1 MQARLGIALQ
11 NNGSFYDGR
20 GAPVRT
26 DIAQTDTQ
34 HTKGVDVLGN
44 MQIKISPQQT
54 LGLTG
59 QYYRNRFDGSSYLY
73 GGPNLAGIMG
83 GKPELL
89 EQRGG
94 FVSDVMPKTE
104 RALFNADY
112 HAAQV
117 FGGQDLY
124 VQGFWRQEKLD
135 FAPFPS
141 SVVTASRQNTCLLYT
156 SRCV

>member
-1 MQARLGIALQ
+1 
-11 NNGSFYDGR
+11 
-20 GAPVRT
+20 
-26 DIAQTDTQ
+26 
-34 HTKGVDVLGN
+34 

-117 FGGQDLY
+117 WGGQDLY
-124 VQGFWRQEKLD
+124 VQGFWRQD
-135 FAPFPS
+135 FGRYVFLGITSTLVELPVFATSRPS
-141 SVVTASRQNTCLLYT
+141 SADIVTPP
-156 SRCV
+156 